1 MRRPPLA
8 LALTLAL
15 GLAPLT
21 ALPGCADEALPG
33 ASGGDLSAPYD
44 GAADGGGVDAP
55 AVDAVTDTA
64 ADEATDEDVATGAAP
79 DAVADA
85 APDAEDDTSPSCT
98 TWTPFY
104 PPGPATG
111 WKHTSTEL
119 FTVTQGSPRH
129 RGQDVVAVEGAPQVL
144 IGKFAYGVFDK
155 DLKNE
160 DVEVFLLADPP
171 CGPWV
176 SLGVRETSEDGEYGT
191 QYGIEDD
198 GGRVFFTIPPLLQ
211 RPEGVYPVRML
222 VHGDNSVAAFTLYVV
237 KPGTSAVV
245 FDIDGT
251 LTTDDTQLGI
261 ELFKEMFSGDYI
273 PDFYPGGPDVAHA
286 WADRGTLVV
295 YLTGRPDW
303 LRRMTAQ
310 TLLDYDLPPGPLHL
324 TDTNSQAL
332 PTSGGVA
339 TYKADFLNLLQS
351 DAELSFEAAYGNATT
366 DIEAYANAGF
376 PKDHT
381 YIIGKHAGEDG
392 TQALDDYPSHL
403 PTVQAL
409 PPATVPAPT
418 TYGW

>member
-1 MRRPPLA
+1 M
-8 LALTLAL
+8 
-15 GLAPLT
+15 
-21 ALPGCADEALPG
+21 
-33 ASGGDLSAPYD
+33 
-44 GAADGGGVDAP
+44 DAV
-55 AVDAVTDTA
+55 ADAVTDTV
-64 ADEATDEDVATGAAP
+64 TDAVTDAAP
-79 DAVADA
+79 DVLADAVADTA
-85 APDAEDDTSPSCT
+85 ADATADATTDAITACT

-119 FTVTQGSPRH
+119 FTVTQGSARH

-160 DVEVFLLADPP
+160 DVEVFILNDPP
-171 CGPWV
+171 CGDWV

-211 RPEGVYPVRML
+211 RPVGVYPVRML
-222 VHGDNSVAAFTLYVV
+222 VHGDNSMAKFTLYVV

-251 LTTDDTQLGI
+251 LTTDDTQLGVEI
-261 ELFKEMFSGDYI
+261 FKEMFSGNYI
-273 PDFYPGGPDVAHA
+273 PDFYPGGPDVTHA

-303 LRRMTAQ
+303 LRAMTAQ
-310 TLLDYDLPPGPLHL
+310 TLLDYGLPPGPLHL
-324 TDTNSQAL
+324 TDTNTQAF
-332 PTSGGVA
+332 PTSSGVA
-339 TYKADFLNLLQS
+339 TYKADFLNLLQGS
-351 DAELSFEAAYGNATT
+351 AQLAFEAAYGNATT
-366 DIEAYANAGF
+366 DIEAYANAGL
-376 PKDHT
+376 PKADT
-381 YIIGKHAGEDG
+381 YIIGKHAGEEG
-392 TQALDDYPSHL
+392 TQALSDYPSHL

-409 PPATVPAPT
+409 PPAPVPAPKS
-418 TYGW
+418 YGW